1 MRLRG
6 RVERDIYRAEK
17 LVSAVENVLKSR
29 VRQVLLGRTS
39 MYYSFSEIRP
49 VVPRHT
55 SVYYL
60 YYLHSMSSTIESTSG
75 LKV

>member
-6 RVERDIYRAEK
+6 QVERDIYRAGK

-29 VRQVLLGRTS
+29 VRLVLLGRTS

-49 VVPRHT
+49 VAPRPT
-55 SVYYL
+55 SMYYL

-75 LKV
+75 HKV